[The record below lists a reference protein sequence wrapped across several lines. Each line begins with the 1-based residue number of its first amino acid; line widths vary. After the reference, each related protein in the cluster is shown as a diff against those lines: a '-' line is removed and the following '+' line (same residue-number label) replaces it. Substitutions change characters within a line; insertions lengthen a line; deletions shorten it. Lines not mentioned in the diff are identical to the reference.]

1 MDSIDFGLIGVD
13 VENYTPEGIHDL
25 FVENGL
31 DKFISTDIFLRIGR
45 ELAYKES
52 KYLQT
57 ESRGK
62 IDDFTAVYVLS
73 GYISYTTDMDT
84 YLLILRTALLDID
97 LANELINDLYYQ
109 GLIKPR
115 NSKWDISNLLQ

>member
-1 MDSIDFGLIGVD
+1 MDNIQFGSIGVD
-13 VENYTPEGIHDL
+13 VENYSPEYIHDL

-31 DKFISTDIFLRIGR
+31 DKFINTDIFLRLGR

-57 ESRGK
+57 ECRGE
-62 IDDFTAVYVLS
+62 IDDFTTVYVLS
-73 GYISYTTDMDT
+73 GYIRYTTDMDT

-115 NSKWDISNLLQ
+115 NYNG

>member
-1 MDSIDFGLIGVD
+1 MYNIQFGSIGVD
-13 VENYTPEGIHDL
+13 VKDYTPEGIHDL

-31 DKFISTDIFLRIGR
+31 DKFINTDIFLCLDR

-57 ESRGK
+57 ESRGE
-62 IDDFTAVYVLS
+62 IDEFTTVYVLC
-73 GYISYTTDMDT
+73 GYIRYTTDMDT
-84 YLLILRTALLDID
+84 YLLILRTALLDTD
-97 LANELINDLYYQ
+97 LANDLINNLYYE

-115 NSKWDISNLLQ
+115 NVL

>member
-1 MDSIDFGLIGVD
+1 MDNIQFGSIGVD
-13 VENYTPEGIHDL
+13 VENYSPEYIHDL

-31 DKFISTDIFLRIGR
+31 DKFINTDIFLRLGR

-62 IDDFTAVYVLS
+62 IDDFTTVYVLS
-73 GYISYTTDMDT
+73 GYIRYTTDMDT

-115 NSKWDISNLLQ
+115 NYNG

>member
-1 MDSIDFGLIGVD
+1 MNNIQFGSIGVD
-13 VENYTPEGIHDL
+13 VENYSPEDIHDL

-31 DKFISTDIFLRIGR
+31 DKFISADIFLRIGR

-73 GYISYTTDMDT
+73 GYISYTTDLDT
-84 YLLILRTALLDID
+84 YMLILQTALLDVD
-97 LANELINDLYYQ
+97 TANELVKELHIQ
-109 GLIKPR
+109 GKIKPR
-115 NSKWDISNLLQ
+115 ISK